1 MHFQLKH
8 LLRIDLLHIVMLC
21 RMAIPQ
27 SHTMLT
33 MNPSICLFDKST
45 RWSELDVRKPISFDS
60 LPTFFGICRSDL
72 CSFLWG
78 KQNLSSPWLII
89 TITYEACCTQTS
101 CTFSLFTCIGLR
113 YLSVLC
119 LTLLLEYVFVAT
131 YLSGICK
138 IFCWA
143 KERERESTMRDDIAT
158 IYCQYAMVYDQII
171 PCQRVHR

>member
-60 LPTFFGICRSDL
+60 LPTFFRICRSDL

-138 IFCWA
+138 TRNRWQN
-143 KERERESTMRDDIAT
+143 KERVRWEITSR
-158 IYCQYAMVYDQII
+158 
-171 PCQRVHR
+171 